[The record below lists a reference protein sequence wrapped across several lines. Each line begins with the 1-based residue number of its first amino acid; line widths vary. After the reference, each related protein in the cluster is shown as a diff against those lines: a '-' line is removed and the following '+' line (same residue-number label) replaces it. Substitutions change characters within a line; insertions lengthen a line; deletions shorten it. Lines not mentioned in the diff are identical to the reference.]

1 MSGYSVSQLVK
12 PGKDNAYIEAFFTAK
27 NKDLFCIVPG
37 YQSTIKL
44 RNFKPAAGTTVSILG
59 SGKSVSFKQT
69 GNDCI
74 IDLSG
79 VLPGEM
85 SAELFVIKLKNA
97 L

>member
-12 PGKDNAYIEAFFTAK
+12 PGKDNAYIEVFFTSK
-27 NKDLFCIVPG
+27 NKDLFCIVPA
-37 YQSTIKL
+37 YHSKIKL

-59 SGKSVSFKQT
+59 NPKTISFRQT

-74 IDLSG
+74 IDVSG
-79 VLPGEM
+79 MQPGEM

>member
-12 PGKDNAYIEAFFTAK
+12 PGKENAYIEAFFTTK
-27 NKDLFCIVPG
+27 SKDLFCIIPG
-37 YQSTIKL
+37 YRSKIKL

-59 SGKSVSFKQT
+59 HNKTLPFKQA

-79 VLPGEM
+79 MHPDEM

>member
-1 MSGYSVSQLVK
+1 MSGYSVSKLVK
-12 PGKDNAYIEAFFTAK
+12 PGKDNAHIEAFFTTK

-37 YQSTIKL
+37 YSSKIKL

-59 SGKSVSFKQT
+59 SSKTLSFKQT

-79 VLPGEM
+79 MQPGEM
-85 SAELFVIKLKNA
+85 PAELFVIKLKNA